1 MEKILIS
8 TLLIFSL
15 SLFVLS
21 LYLHIQLKKKIKR
34 LMTKK
39 PNTRQRKAQ
48 LRWNQN
54 QKNVEEASS

>member
-39 PNTRQRKAQ
+39 PNTPSTKIAVEMESES
-48 LRWNQN
+48 
-54 QKNVEEASS
+54 KNVEEASS

>member
-39 PNTRQRKAQ
+39 AQ
-48 LRWNQN
+48 YTSTKSAVEMESES
-54 QKNVEEASS
+54 KNVEEASS